1 MRSLIDAFAHQQL
14 DGMQELQR
22 DFGRRRPEREAGAV
36 TAPVRHP
43 EPGHSPRTALGWLG
57 RVAHGLAVR
66 LHLAGDGHS
75 M

>member
-1 MRSLIDAFAHQQL
+1 MRSLIDAFARQQL

-22 DFGRRRPEREAGAV
+22 DFGRRRPEREAGAA

-43 EPGHSPRTALGWLG
+43 DPGQSTRTALGWLG

>member
-1 MRSLIDAFAHQQL
+1 MRSLIDAFARQQL

-22 DFGRRRPEREAGAV
+22 DFGRRRPEREAGAA
-36 TAPVRHP
+36 TGPVRHL
-43 EPGHSPRTALGWLG
+43 EPGQSTRTALGWLG

-66 LHLAGDGHS
+66 LHLAGDGRS